1 MANQLA
7 NLVKTI
13 KSKVKALKRKKW
25 KKPYVK
31 MDKSSSV
38 KVQIR
43 SSKAQKLIDKTLRAA
58 DRPGKHP
65 LPLPVP
71 FDYIAGVLWGSLRDS
86 MPKNQETRR
95 ECNSTNNHD
104 MMIPNVGTRNWIKS
118 LNLSITDSNCEAWY
132 ANGQEAGYKTT
143 YARDSS

>member
-1 MANQLA
+1 MANKLA
-7 NLVKTI
+7 NLVETI

-25 KKPYVK
+25 KKPYAK

-65 LPLPVP
+65 LP
-71 FDYIAGVLWGSLRDS
+71 
-86 MPKNQETRR
+86 
-95 ECNSTNNHD
+95 
-104 MMIPNVGTRNWIKS
+104 
-118 LNLSITDSNCEAWY
+118 
-132 ANGQEAGYKTT
+132 
-143 YARDSS
+143 